1 MYWKSDDYSSL
12 QETAQK
18 KLIQRDSL
26 RDWSKET
33 AQETAQETDP
43 K

>member
-1 MYWKSDDYSSL
+1 MIILASKR
-12 QETAQK
+12 QPKK